1 MAINFR
7 TILLLVLALSAAGG
21 AALFARNW
29 MAAQQATAHRHASA
43 AEKPNAVSTTE
54 VLVAAKDLPTGSFLR
69 SEHLTWKTWP
79 QDAISADYIV
89 RGKGTEKDFEGAVAR
104 SRVVAGEPITAL
116 RVVHP
121 GERGFL
127 AAVLE
132 PGKRA
137 VSVPVDATTGISGFI
152 FPADFV
158 DVILTFRYAVND
170 SSNGGG
176 HPRHYSETLLRDVR
190 VLAMDQRVENEDGT
204 AKVAKTAT
212 LEVTS
217 RQAEAIA
224 LGLQL
229 GSVSLSLR
237 SLSAEPDKPDSAVA
251 SSEETDRSYTR
262 DVDVYYMLDD
272 SQGTEAPDDE
282 TRKVQILRGSTAELV
297 QF

>member
-1 MAINFR
+1 
-7 TILLLVLALSAAGG
+7 
-21 AALFARNW
+21 
-29 MAAQQATAHRHASA
+29 
-43 AEKPNAVSTTE
+43 
-54 VLVAAKDLPTGSFLR
+54 
-69 SEHLTWKTWP
+69 
-79 QDAISADYIV
+79 
-89 RGKGTEKDFEGAVAR
+89 
-104 SRVVAGEPITAL
+104 VVAGEPITAL

-170 SSNGGG
+170 SSNGGS

-212 LEVTS
+212 LEVTP
-217 RQAEAIA
+217 RQAQAIA

-229 GSVSLSLR
+229 GSISLSLR
-237 SLSAEPDKPDSAVA
+237 SLSAEPNKPDGAVA